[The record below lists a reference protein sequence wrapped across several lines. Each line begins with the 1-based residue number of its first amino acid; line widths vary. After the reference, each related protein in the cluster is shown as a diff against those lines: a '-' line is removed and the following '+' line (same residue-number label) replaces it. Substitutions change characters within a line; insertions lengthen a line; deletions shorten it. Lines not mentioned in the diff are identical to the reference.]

1 MGSGTD
7 LRRNRLT
14 TLVTD
19 AERETARKRAAAAG
33 LSIGGYIRQCALG
46 ADAELSDE
54 AALHIVDA
62 LIDRMEADLD
72 SAIAALSAMSV
83 R

>member
-1 MGSGTD
+1 MASGTD
-7 LRRNRLT
+7 LRRKRLT
-14 TLVTD
+14 MFVTN

-33 LSIGGYIRQCALG
+33 LSVGAYIRQRAVG

-62 LIDRMEADLD
+62 LIDRMEVDLD
-72 SAIAALSAMSV
+72 SAIAALSAMSL